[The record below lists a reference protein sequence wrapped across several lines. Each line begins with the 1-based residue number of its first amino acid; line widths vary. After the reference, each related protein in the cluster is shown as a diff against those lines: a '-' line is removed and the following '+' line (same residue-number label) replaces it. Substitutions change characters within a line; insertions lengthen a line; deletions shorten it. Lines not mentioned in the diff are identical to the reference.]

1 MTVWD
6 CYLNSETSN
15 SVWSIG
21 SLDGE
26 VVILNLDAELGLQIT
41 ELLLETTES
50 GEDDIL
56 RFQGTT

>member
-1 MTVWD
+1 M
-6 CYLNSETSN
+6 NSETSN